1 VKLNVKNA
9 ALEKHVEKNN
19 SQNVNSFLCIA
30 NPQEDQF
37 LRIFYIIFLMDF
49 CPRRNDS
56 GNQMNVSQALIE
68 RKSVRA
74 FLNKPVP
81 NGLVIQI
88 LDHAKCTPS
97 GTNTQPWQVA
107 VVSGK
112 TKKDLDK
119 KLEDAFWNGASRSM
133 DYDYYPK
140 EFTTEFKR
148 RRIECGL
155 LMYQTLGIN
164 REDKDARLKQ
174 WALNYSAFGAP
185 VVLYCFA
192 DKCIEKGSYLDCGMF
207 IQSIMLMATSLG
219 LATCPEAALAE
230 YASIVKNTLGYPLD
244 SILLC
249 GIALGYEDEKALIN
263 SYRTPR
269 EPVESF
275 TNFFE

>member
-1 VKLNVKNA
+1 
-9 ALEKHVEKNN
+9 
-19 SQNVNSFLCIA
+19 
-30 NPQEDQF
+30 
-37 LRIFYIIFLMDF
+37 MDVAQ
-49 CPRRNDS
+49 S
-56 GNQMNVSQALIE
+56 LKE

-74 FLNKPVP
+74 FLNKSVDKK
-81 NGLVIQI
+81 LIVQI
-88 LDHAKCTPS
+88 LDHAKCAPS

-112 TKKDLDK
+112 TKQDLDK
-119 KLEDAFWNGASRSM
+119 KLENAFWNGTPKSM
-133 DYDYYPK
+133 DYNYYPT
-140 EFTTEFKR
+140 EFTPEFKR

-155 LMYQTLGIN
+155 LMYQTLGIT
-164 REDKDARLKQ
+164 REDKEARLKQ

-192 DKCIEKGSYLDCGMF
+192 DKCIEKGSYMDCGMF

-230 YASIVKNTLGYPLD
+230 YSTIVKETLGYPLD

-249 GIALGYEDEKALIN
+249 GIALGYEDKQAIIN

-269 EPVESF
+269 EPVENF
-275 TNFFE
+275 TKFFE